1 MVTVTLT
8 DDQARELIMLLANVE
23 SDLSMRGKWDE
34 EYALRGIRKAVGKAL
49 AAVAGEESV
58 RTLESQ

>member
-1 MVTVTLT
+1 MVTVNLT

-23 SDLSMRGKWDE
+23 SDLSMRGQWSE
-34 EYALRGIRKAVGKAL
+34 ESVLRGIRKTVGKAL